1 MKIKEGMEETWN
13 RVLEKNQDPY
23 SKAAVRY
30 CLRWAYMMEDEIEAG
45 NELTK
50 DIISKT
56 SNQADDEGIT
66 GHMANWA
73 LGALKQFWLYGDM
86 LDGVKSIYDF

>member
-1 MKIKEGMEETWN
+1 MKIKEGMEETWKK
-13 RVLEKNQDPY
+13 VVEINQDAY
-23 SKAAVRY
+23 GKATVRY

-56 SNQADDEGIT
+56 SHQADDEGIT
-66 GHMANWA
+66 GFMASWA
-73 LGALKQFWLYGDM
+73 FGALKRFWYYGDM
-86 LDGVKSIYDF
+86 LDGVESIYDF